1 MLAFLS
7 VFKQTLENIEEAIK
21 KGLSEKLAT

>member
-21 KGLSEKLAT
+21 NGLSEKLAT